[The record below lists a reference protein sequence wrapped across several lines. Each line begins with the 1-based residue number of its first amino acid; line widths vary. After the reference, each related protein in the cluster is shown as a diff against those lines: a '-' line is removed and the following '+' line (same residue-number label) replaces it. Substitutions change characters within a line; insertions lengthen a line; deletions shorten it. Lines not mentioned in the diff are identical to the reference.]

1 MRTNTCCEGKILEA
15 GCFLSIRKHVKY
27 DPDLNSSMLD
37 MVTNMIMNMMITLLA
52 KTMIKKMFKKEVID
66 GELDTKG
73 KSSLEWVRGGS
84 TMANILFV
92 QKERMRMI
100 DVKSQYIKLLMWYC
114 WWCKILRDFMLY
126 LALFFVIYV
135 SVPVS

>member
-1 MRTNTCCEGKILEA
+1 
-15 GCFLSIRKHVKY
+15 
-27 DPDLNSSMLD
+27 MLI
-37 MVTNMIMNMMITLLA
+37 NMIMNMMITWLA

-92 QKERMRMI
+92 QEERMRMI
-100 DVKSQYIKLLMWYC
+100 GVKSQYIK
-114 WWCKILRDFMLY
+114 
-126 LALFFVIYV
+126 
-135 SVPVS
+135 

>member
-1 MRTNTCCEGKILEA
+1 MKFILRGLPERCA
-15 GCFLSIRKHVKY
+15 
-27 DPDLNSSMLD
+27 
-37 MVTNMIMNMMITLLA
+37 ITLA

-92 QKERMRMI
+92 QEERMRMI
-100 DVKSQYIKLLMWYC
+100 DVKS
-114 WWCKILRDFMLY
+114 
-126 LALFFVIYV
+126 
-135 SVPVS
+135 

>member
-1 MRTNTCCEGKILEA
+1 MLLIPIHIN
-15 GCFLSIRKHVKY
+15 IRYVDKY
-27 DPDLNSSMLD
+27 DNEY
-37 MVTNMIMNMMITLLA
+37 MMIIWLA

-92 QKERMRMI
+92 QEERMRMI
-100 DVKSQYIKLLMWYC
+100 GVKSQYIKLWC
-114 WWCKILRDFMLY
+114 WW
-126 LALFFVIYV
+126 
-135 SVPVS
+135 

>member
-1 MRTNTCCEGKILEA
+1 
-15 GCFLSIRKHVKY
+15 
-27 DPDLNSSMLD
+27 
-37 MVTNMIMNMMITLLA
+37 MIMNMMITLLA

-100 DVKSQYIKLLMWYC
+100 DVKLLMRYC
-114 WWCKILRDFMLY
+114 WWCKILRDISLY
-126 LALFFVIYV
+126 LALSFVIYV